1 MLKFLTLS
9 VLFLLFF
16 SILLPQLIQAIELK
30 GGENIVIPEST
41 LIQDDYFVSG
51 NNIKFSG
58 KIEGDFVSASQT
70 LTSKGTVGGNLMSAA
85 RDLDIS
91 GEVGGS
97 FWGGAQNISFTGRL
111 KRNFLGF
118 AQTINLKEG
127 SEVGGDV
134 IAFCQ
139 ELKISGKVGKGVRA
153 GVESLVISG
162 IINGDISV
170 KADEISIMPDAKIN
184 GNLHYKSKKEAKI
197 EKGAQIT
204 GETKWTKLTPKKKKG
219 LTPGKLFWKFLF
231 FCASFLTGLFM
242 LLIAKREVKAAK
254 ESVFKDFLKNLGLG
268 FVFVICI
275 PIALIILLFTVIGIP
290 ISIIVLFAYLVLFY
304 IAKIFVG
311 YALGEK
317 VLQLFKTNG
326 SPAPVWSLL
335 VGLVILY
342 ILFLIPY
349 FHWIFYL
356 LALFV
361 GFGCVFQAKKYLT
374 PSLAFTKGQ

>member
-1 MLKFLTLS
+1 MS
-9 VLFLLFF
+9 V
-16 SILLPQLIQAIELK
+16 
-30 GGENIVIPEST
+30 
-41 LIQDDYFVSG
+41 
-51 NNIKFSG
+51 
-58 KIEGDFVSASQT
+58 
-70 LTSKGTVGGNLMSAA
+70 A

-97 FWGGAQNISFTGRL
+97 FRGGAQNISLDGKL

-118 AQTINLKEG
+118 AASINLKES

-134 IAFCQ
+134 IAFCG
-139 ELKISGKVGKGVRA
+139 ELKVSGKVGKGIKGSV
-153 GVESLVISG
+153 GSMVISG
-162 IINGDISV
+162 IIDGDVNV

-184 GNLHYKSKKEAKI
+184 GNLFYKSKKEAKI

-219 LTPGKLFWKFLF
+219 LTGGKILVKFLF
-231 FCASFLTGLFM
+231 LCASIVTGLFM
-242 LLIAKREVKAAK
+242 LLIAKKEVKAAK
-254 ESVFKDFLKNLGLG
+254 EAVFKDFLKNLGLG

-275 PIALIILLFTVIGIP
+275 PIAICILLFTVIGIP

-311 YALGEK
+311 YALGER

-326 SPAPVWSLL
+326 IPAPAWSLL
-335 VGLVILY
+335 TGLVILY

-349 FHWIFYL
+349 LHWIFYL

-361 GFGCVFQAKKYLT
+361 GFGCIFQAKKYLT
-374 PSLAFTKGQ
+374 PPFDFTQGQ

>member
-1 MLKFLTLS
+1 MLKLLKLPA
-9 VLFLLFF
+9 LFLLFF
-16 SILLPQLIQAIELK
+16 SVLLPQLIQAIELK

-58 KIEGDFVSASQT
+58 KVDGDFVSASQT
-70 LTSKGTVGGNLMSAA
+70 LTSKGMVGGNLMSAG

-91 GEVGGS
+91 GELGGS
-97 FWGGAQNISFTGRL
+97 FWGAAQNISFNGKL

-134 IAFCQ
+134 IAFCG
-139 ELKISGKVGKGVRA
+139 ELKISGKIDKGLRGGVGSV
-153 GVESLVISG
+153 VISG
-162 IINGDISV
+162 IINGNVDI

-204 GETKWTKLTPKKKKG
+204 GETKWIKITPKKKAG
-219 LTPGKLFWKFLF
+219 LTLGKLFWKFLF

-317 VLQLFKTNG
+317 VLKLLKTNG
-326 SPAPVWSLL
+326 VPAPVWSLL
-335 VGLVILY
+335 VGLIILY

-349 FHWIFYL
+349 IHWIVYL

-361 GFGCVFQAKKYLT
+361 GFGCVFQAKKYLI
-374 PSLAFTKGQ
+374 PSPTTT